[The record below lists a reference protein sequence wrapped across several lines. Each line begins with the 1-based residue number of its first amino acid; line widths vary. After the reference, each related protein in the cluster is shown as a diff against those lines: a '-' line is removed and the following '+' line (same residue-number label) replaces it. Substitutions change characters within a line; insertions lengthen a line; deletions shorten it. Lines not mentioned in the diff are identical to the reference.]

1 MEIERKYLIKSLPE
15 DLDTRPFRIIE
26 QAYLCTDPVIRIRR
40 QDDEFILTCKGSGM
54 MSREECNLPM
64 SGQAYAHLLTKAEG
78 NIISKKRYLIPADG
92 GLTIEL
98 DIFSGRWEGLIMAEV
113 EFASEEEANSFVPP
127 AWFDREVTYD
137 PHYHNS
143 WLSSHS

>member
-1 MEIERKYLIKSLPE
+1 MEIERKFLITSLPE
-15 DLDTRPFRIIE
+15 DLDSFPCRLIE

-64 SGQAYAHLLTKAEG
+64 SGQSYAHLLTKAEG

-98 DIFSGRWEGLIMAEV
+98 DVFSGRWEGLVIAEV
-113 EFASEEEANSFVPP
+113 EFASEDAANRFVPP
-127 AWFDREVTYD
+127 VWFDREVTYD

-143 WLSSHS
+143 WLSSQS